1 MLVGSIHR
9 ARGLKTGARGVVD
22 AYVSASI
29 GSKKART
36 KVVKRT
42 DQPRFDHD
50 FRLPVADGTLALT
63 IKVKNKGVLG
73 NQLLGEAT
81 VPLVEIAS
89 RVRRAGTTR
98 HSAAGCVSDE
108 SAAAATLY
116 LPWRRVA
123 DADVRGDTFPRSASA
138 AAGRTEREARARP
151 PGTATSGPKSGAG
164 STRRTAASAIW
175 AKSR

>member
-123 DADVRGDTFPRSASA
+123 DADVRGDLSA
-138 AAGRTEREARARP
+138 ERERRRRTYRKRGA